1 MLKALGRSRLIQLTL
16 GYILAKY
23 LRLVEIT
30 CKIEMIP
37 ANAYERVGEMP
48 VIVAMWHG
56 QHFMIHFARRPQD
69 RVSALISRHRDGEFN
84 AIALKHLNI
93 NPIRGSGAH
102 GKKIHEKGGAQ
113 ALRKMLTALNKGDMM
128 VLTADVPKRARI
140 CGMGIITL
148 AKMSGRPIIPI
159 AVVASRR
166 MQFSSWDRASMG
178 LPFGRA
184 VVVVGD
190 AIHVPQDADET
201 AMMLKGHSV
210 ERGLDDVHARAY
222 AMVGAT
228 DPGKTLCEARD
239 AQRYTSD
246 KPHNIS
252 DYKVAITARETTL

>member
-1 MLKALGRSRLIQLTL
+1 MLKALGRSRWIQLSL

-23 LRLVEIT
+23 LRLVERT
-30 CKIEMIP
+30 CKIELVP
-37 ANAYERVGEMP
+37 SDAYERVGAMP

-102 GKKIHEKGGAQ
+102 GKKVREKGGAQ
-113 ALRKMLTALNKGDMM
+113 ALRKMLTALNQGDMM
-128 VLTADVPKRARI
+128 VLTADVPKRARV

-148 AKMSGRPIIPI
+148 AKMSGRPIVPI

-184 VVVVGD
+184 VIVVGD
-190 AIHVPQDADET
+190 VIHVPQDADET
-201 AMMLKGHSV
+201 LMKLKGHSV

-222 AMVGAT
+222 AMVGAS
-228 DPGKTLCEARD
+228 DPGKVLCEARD
-239 AQRYTSD
+239 QQRYASGTPTNIMNETSL
-246 KPHNIS
+246 N
-252 DYKVAITARETTL
+252 TAREPSL